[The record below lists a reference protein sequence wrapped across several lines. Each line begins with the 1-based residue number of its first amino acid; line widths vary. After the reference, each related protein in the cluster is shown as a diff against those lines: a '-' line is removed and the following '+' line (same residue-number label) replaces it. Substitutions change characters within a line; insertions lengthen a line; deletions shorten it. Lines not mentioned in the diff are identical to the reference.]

1 MNTHKNL
8 ETGKNPV
15 YLLFQIHVLQ
25 FGLHYVMVQMQVEL
39 TVPWMS
45 HLFVSCLPDK
55 EQGLN

>member
-55 EQGLN
+55 E